1 MREEDTMPRVLVVED
16 SPTQAQQLAFLLEDA
31 GFTVALAPDAESGH
45 ERLLREP
52 FDAVLS
58 DLLLPGDSG
67 FDLCRRI
74 KADPA
79 RRHIPVVVLT
89 SQADPINVLRGL
101 EAGADGFMT
110 KDCEPAEIVGR
121 LRRILERVTATLED
135 NGRTRVAFLDC
146 QFELSAGRQQLLN
159 VLLAAFEDVVHLN
172 RKFQTSEAALRQANS
187 QLQETARS
195 EHEAHEQLKRTQS
208 QLVQAEKLS
217 SLGQMVAG
225 IAHEINNPLTFVTN
239 NLNVL
244 ERDTAALREVLALY
258 QEAEA
263 ILAAHRPELR
273 ERILELSE
281 AIDLAYTLEN
291 LQGLLNRSRDGLQRI
306 LQIVKGLRTFARLDE
321 SELKEVDLNEGIE
334 STLAIIRGK
343 ARKHGV
349 ELVLEPSPLP
359 AVTCHPAQIN
369 QVVMNLV
376 TNAIDACGTGGK
388 VMIRTSADA
397 DHVEIAVLDTG
408 RGVDPSIRD
417 KIFDPFFTTKP
428 PGHGTGLGLSISY
441 GIVQDHGGR
450 IGFESTPGTG
460 SRFTVSLPLRPVRPK
475 ADH

>member
-1 MREEDTMPRVLVVED
+1 VTEEDKMPRVLVVED

-31 GFTVALAPDAESGH
+31 GFTVVIAPDAESGYDVL
-45 ERLLREP
+45 RREP

-79 RRHIPVVVLT
+79 HRQLPVVVLT

-110 KDCEPAEIVGR
+110 KDCEPADIVGR
-121 LRRILERVTATLED
+121 LQGTLARVKATPED
-135 NGRTRVAFLDC
+135 NGRTRVAFLNC
-146 QFELSAGRQQLLN
+146 QFEVTAGRQQLLN

-172 RKFQTSEAALRQANS
+172 RKYQASEAALRQANH
-187 QLQETARS
+187 QLRETARS
-195 EHEAHEQLKRTQS
+195 EHEAHEQLKQAQS

-225 IAHEINNPLTFVTN
+225 IAHEINNPLAFVSN
-239 NLNVL
+239 NLTVL
-244 ERDTAALREVLALY
+244 DRDTAALRDLLTLY

-263 ILAAHRPELR
+263 TLAAHRPELR
-273 ERILELSE
+273 ARIQELADE
-281 AIDLAYTLEN
+281 IDLAYTLEN
-291 LQGLLNRSRDGLQRI
+291 LQGLLIRSLDGMQRI
-306 LQIVKGLRTFARLDE
+306 KGIVTGLRNFARLDE
-321 SELKEVDLNEGIE
+321 SELKEVDLNEGID
-334 STLAIIRGK
+334 STLAIVRGEAK
-343 ARKHGV
+343 KHGV
-349 ELVLEPSPLP
+349 ELVLELGSLP
-359 AVTCHPAQIN
+359 EITCYPAKIN

-376 TNAIDACGTGGK
+376 KNAIDACTTGGK
-388 VMIRTSADA
+388 VTVRTGAAADG
-397 DHVEIAVLDTG
+397 VEIHVQDTG
-408 RGVDPSIRD
+408 HGIDASIRG

-428 PGHGTGLGLSISY
+428 PGKGTGLGLSISY

-450 IGFESTPGTG
+450 IALDSEPAAGAH
-460 SRFTVSLPLRPVRPK
+460 FTVWLPRRPPALSAV
-475 ADH
+475 